1 LRRRIN
7 TPLATNH
14 PSAVS
19 ATREQQTLE
28 WSASAMDQRRTS
40 PADWSR
46 QLNVFYLQQKKT
58 EYISENKHP
67 NAVMS
72 QKHFRAVSF

>member
-1 LRRRIN
+1 
-7 TPLATNH
+7 
-14 PSAVS
+14 
-19 ATREQQTLE
+19 
-28 WSASAMDQRRTS
+28 MDQRRTS